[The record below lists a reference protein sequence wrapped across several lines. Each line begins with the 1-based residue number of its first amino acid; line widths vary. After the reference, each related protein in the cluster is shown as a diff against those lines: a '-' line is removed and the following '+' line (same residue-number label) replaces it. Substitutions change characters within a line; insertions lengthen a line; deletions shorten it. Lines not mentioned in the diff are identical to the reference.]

1 MKKIFIALITA
12 AVMVTI
18 GFIGLRII
26 LPNTYIAMVNTVEKG
41 IKSGT
46 GIAFDLNGDGQVGTG
61 APTNTSA
68 LDNKAK
74 QGDTSVEGLDGLH

>member
-1 MKKIFIALITA
+1 MKKIFIVLITL
-12 AVMVTI
+12 AVLVTI
-18 GFIGLRII
+18 GYIALRII

-74 QGDTSVEGLDGLH
+74 QGDNTVTGLDGLH

>member
-1 MKKIFIALITA
+1 MKKIFIALIIA

-18 GFIGLRII
+18 GYISLRII

-61 APTNTSA
+61 APANTSA

>member
-1 MKKIFIALITA
+1 MKKIFLALITA

-74 QGDTSVEGLDGLH
+74 QGDTSVEGLYVLH

>member
-1 MKKIFIALITA
+1 
-12 AVMVTI
+12 
-18 GFIGLRII
+18 
-26 LPNTYIAMVNTVEKG
+26 MVNTVEKG

-74 QGDTSVEGLDGLH
+74 QGDNTVTGLDGLH

>member
-1 MKKIFIALITA
+1 MKKIFIGLITA

-18 GFIGLRII
+18 GYISLRII
-26 LPNTYIAMVNTVEKG
+26 LPNTYMSMTNAIEKG

-46 GIAFDLNGDGQVGTG
+46 GIAFDLNGDGQIGTG
-61 APTNTSA
+61 AMPNTGA

-74 QGDTSVEGLDGLH
+74 QGDNTVTGLDGLH